1 VAYKA
6 YKENKTVRQVVVEE
20 GILTEEEAREIL
32 DPKKMLGPYG

>member
-6 YKENKTVRQVVVEE
+6 YKENNTVRHVVVEE
-20 GILTEEEAREIL
+20 GILTEEETREIL